1 MLSRLLL
8 PTKVTTLLVAVMAF
22 GFALASVRVG
32 FWTVDGPGPGLV
44 PFTAAVV
51 LLPLLIVVLRERA
64 APEEPFR
71 AIPIAGI
78 AIGCAY
84 AAVLPYAG
92 FALPT
97 VLLVVIW
104 ARVFY
109 RQSWTR
115 AAALGLALTLVSAVL
130 FGKLLKV
137 PLPLVPGWS

>member
-32 FWTVDGPGPGLV
+32 FWTVDGPGPG
-44 PFTAAVV
+44 
-51 LLPLLIVVLRERA
+51 VVLRERA